1 MKAPLSIMLSVPL
14 SFSGTFLALLITN
27 EALSIDS
34 MIGIILLMGLVTKN
48 AILLVE
54 FAQQKMAE
62 GLNVEEALL
71 ESAVVRFKP
80 IMMTTLTMIAG
91 MLPLILSSGEGS
103 EARANMGIAVMG
115 GLISSTILTLIIVP
129 CAYSLLI
136 GFKPQSI
143 RTKLLMRQKQKI
155 KNS

>member
-1 MKAPLSIMLSVPL
+1 
-14 SFSGTFLALLITN
+14 
-27 EALSIDS
+27 

-62 GLNVEEALL
+62 GMNVEEALL
-71 ESAVVRFKP
+71 ESAVVRFRP

-91 MLPLILSSGEGS
+91 MLPLILSSGAGS

-129 CAYSLLI
+129 CAYSLLV
-136 GFKPQSI
+136 GFKPQTI
-143 RTKLLMRQKQKI
+143 KAKLHFRKKHKL